1 MATRFSPKSAKHE
14 QTFLYF
20 DPLMQAWDTQAYTLA
35 ELAELPDISPESIV
49 CTADGVQQMTYGELL
64 EKPLVQ
70 EVYHYEVVTHGKYVN
85 DIFDA
90 AGLKAKLNALGERGY
105 RLAGF
110 GMVSGTKKICTSER
124 EAMKDVAIYAA
135 VGLDAD
141 STVSQVFDI
150 RDYRVA
156 VAVMEKKS

>member
-49 CTADGVQQMTYGELL
+49 ATADGLKQMTYGELL

-70 EVYHYEVVTHGKYVN
+70 EIYHYEVVTHGRYIN
-85 DIFDA
+85 NEFDA

-105 RLAGF
+105 RLVGF
-110 GMVSGTKKICTSER
+110 GMVSGTKKLCTSNK
-124 EAMKDVAIYAA
+124 EAWKTAAIGFNGDSPVSAA
-135 VGLDAD
+135 
-141 STVSQVFDI
+141 FDI
-150 RDYRVA
+150 QDYRVA